1 MTRNFCGSKRGGREK
16 KNERK
21 RRECERLTTSVLAA
35 AEVIVDVGVHH
46 PEVADVVLA
55 MIPTPVAPEM
65 VPLPDNPAGLD
76 KSPTSIR
83 RSLIPRCQP
92 SWPVSRP
99 ALFPFRVTSQHF
111 ARFFRVAARS
121 LPKCLRVARFPVAL
135 RLKKKE
141 KANGFW
147 ENQ

>member
-1 MTRNFCGSKRGGREK
+1 MAAICGQENREK
-16 KNERK
+16 EGESR
-21 RRECERLTTSVLAA
+21 RLTTSVLAA

-65 VPLPDNPAGLD
+65 VPLPDNPPGLD

-83 RSLIPRCQP
+83 RCSIPRCQP

-99 ALFPFRVTSQHF
+99 ALFPLDVASQHF
-111 ARFFRVAARS
+111 ARSCRVAARFS
-121 LPKCLRVARFPVAL
+121 PKYLCEFPVPPE
-135 RLKKKE
+135 KE
-141 KANGFW
+141 KNNGWFL
-147 ENQ
+147 ESQ